1 MECKFLGI
9 DIQDNQGR
17 HEVGYMENTVRG
29 KAKTKRSSNWTVVKL
44 DGHESGQSSKPAL
57 RYLQEYSISC
67 DRHVRVEL
75 LLTNLPLG

>member
-29 KAKTKRSSNWTVVKL
+29 KNPVKSKWSSKFDWTVVKL
-44 DGHESGQSSKPAL
+44 DDTESGPS
-57 RYLQEYSISC
+57 
-67 DRHVRVEL
+67 
-75 LLTNLPLG
+75 

>member
-29 KAKTKRSSNWTVVKL
+29 ELIRNHKRLKIWAVVN
-44 DGHESGQSSKPAL
+44 
-57 RYLQEYSISC
+57 
-67 DRHVRVEL
+67 
-75 LLTNLPLG
+75 NLFG

>member
-29 KAKTKRSSNWTVVKL
+29 KNLVKSERSSNWTIVKL
-44 DGHESGQSSKPAL
+44 DDTKSGPS
-57 RYLQEYSISC
+57 
-67 DRHVRVEL
+67 
-75 LLTNLPLG
+75 